1 MTRDLAL
8 RAIATRPFRSLLNA
22 IAIALGIAI
31 VLGVAVTVTTLGEE
45 SQAAVQAAAGAS
57 GLDVRV
63 TAGTGLSAEDGS
75 ALGTLP
81 GVSAVAPLYA
91 KRVIARISPTNISG
105 VTVDVVA
112 LRGGSVALR
121 PLSLSS
127 GRMPVATSHSEVVL
141 DGGFAAALAADE
153 HSAPL
158 RLGDSV
164 QLTTTTGPDQFTIV
178 GLSNGGGGGSTA
190 FTRSAVYITE
200 TSMLDQFRLGL
211 RTALV
216 AMALR
221 PGASPATV
229 AGEVSDALGTGA
241 TTVDPRAATANP
253 LQEVQPLLLLITVL
267 SVAVGAGATATG
279 VALSVS
285 ERRREVGLL
294 RAAGAS
300 MTQVFRLFMLEVLI
314 LAVAA
319 LPFGV
324 AGGVGLAA
332 FLVAHLTP
340 ADLPVPPLDVTP
352 VQVILASFA
361 GVGAALAGG
370 ALSALGTG
378 RNILSGLRPHPG
390 SNREPL
396 RPLPLALAPPLLVAG
411 FLLVIVGTGSAA
423 AAGALLV
430 LAGVLA
436 ALPLVAPF
444 IARVVGAVA
453 AAFTP
458 LAGIAARNLVRR
470 RNRTALT
477 LSGLVIAVASAVAV
491 SALAVGAVSG
501 GDGWISHLFAG
512 DVVVRSPV
520 AQTDA
525 VASSLGS
532 AAGVRSALPL
542 RFLSTASGSAVFGVT
557 SIESGG
563 YVDGSTLDV
572 TSPTR
577 AEAFRQITDSASFL
591 APQALASQQDWQV
604 GEGVKLTTA
613 HGSVLFTVAGIVQ
626 HSFPAGNGA
635 ETLLIDRGQAMRWF
649 GPTAGGFD
657 DLDVLTGGN
666 TAGITN
672 DAAGFGLSAVTVA
685 DIQDS
690 AQRSLQHA
698 LGLLFAVAVVALVI
712 SMIAVVNTLVVNVR
726 QGERELSLMRAV
738 GLDRAAAL
746 RLMLT
751 EAGILAV
758 SGAVL
763 GVATG
768 CLLVAG
774 ILHAVASPG
783 FAPGFEF
790 PAAAALGV
798 VVAVVAGSVLAAI
811 VPARRSSRSSIV
823 AAIRQD

>member
-1 MTRDLAL
+1 VTRDLAL
-8 RAIATRPFRSLLNA
+8 RAIAQRPFRALLSG

-31 VLGVAVTVTTLGEE
+31 VLGVAVTVTGLGNE
-45 SQAAVQAAAGAS
+45 SQMAAQAAAGAS
-57 GLDVRV
+57 SLDVRV
-63 TAGTGLSAEDGS
+63 TAGTGLSAEDAG
-75 ALGTLP
+75 ALATLP
-81 GVSAVAPLYA
+81 GVSRVAPLYA
-91 KRVIARISPTNISG
+91 KRVIARISDKNING

-112 LRGGSVALR
+112 LRDGSVALR

-127 GRMPVATSHSEVVL
+127 GRMPVATSHSEVVI
-141 DGGFAAALAADE
+141 DTGFAGVLATDE
-153 HSAPL
+153 HTSPL
-158 RLGDSV
+158 RLGDRL

-178 GLSNGGGGGSTA
+178 GFSNGGGGGSGA
-190 FTRSAVYITE
+190 FTRSAVYVTE
-200 TSMLDQFRLGL
+200 TSMLGQFRLGL

-216 AMALR
+216 AMALQ
-221 PGASPATV
+221 PGSSPATV
-229 AGEVSDALGTGA
+229 AGEVLDSLGTGV
-241 TTVDPRAATANP
+241 TTVDPRGAGANP

-314 LAVAA
+314 LALAA
-319 LPFGV
+319 VPFGV
-324 AGGVGLAA
+324 AGGIGLAA
-332 FLVAHLTP
+332 LLEAHLTP
-340 ADLPVPPLDVTP
+340 ADLPVPSLDVTL
-352 VQVILASFA
+352 VQVVLAAFA

-370 ALSALGTG
+370 ALAALGTG
-378 RNILSGLRPHPG
+378 RSILAGLRPHPG
-390 SNREPL
+390 SDREPL
-396 RPLPLALAPPLLVAG
+396 RTLPLALAPPLLLAG
-411 FLLVIVGTGSAA
+411 FLLVILASGAGA

-430 LAGVLA
+430 LAGVLS
-436 ALPLVAPF
+436 ALPLVAPI
-444 IARVVGAVA
+444 IARVVGVVA
-453 AAFTP
+453 GAFTP
-458 LAGIAARNLVRR
+458 LAGVAGRNLVRR

-477 LSGLVIAVASAVAV
+477 LSGLTIAVASAVAV

-532 AAGVRSALPL
+532 ATGVRAALPL
-542 RFLSTASGSAVFGVT
+542 RFLTTASGSSVLGVT
-557 SIESGG
+557 SIEASG
-563 YVDGSTLDV
+563 YVGGTTLDV

-577 AEAFRQITDSASFL
+577 AEAFRQISDSAAFL
-591 APQALASQQDWQV
+591 APQALASQQNWQV
-604 GEGVKLTTA
+604 GDSVKLSTA
-613 HGSVLFTVAGIVQ
+613 HGSVPFTVAGIVQ

-635 ETLLIDRGQAMRWF
+635 ETLLIDRGEAMRYF
-649 GPTAGGFD
+649 GATAGGFD

-672 DAAGFGLSAVTVA
+672 DAASFGLSAVTVA

-698 LGLLFAVAVVALVI
+698 LGLLFAVAVIALVI
-712 SMIAVVNTLVVNVR
+712 SMIAVANTLVVNVR
-726 QGERELSLMRAV
+726 QGQRELSLMRAV
-738 GLDRAAAL
+738 GLDRSGAL
-746 RLMLT
+746 RLVLT

-774 ILHAVASPG
+774 MLHAVASPG
-783 FAPGFEF
+783 FAPDFEF
-790 PAAAALGV
+790 PTVAAL
-798 VVAVVAGSVLAAI
+798 AVVAAVVGGSLLATL
-811 VPARRSSRSSIV
+811 VPAMRSSRSSIV